1 MAGWTVAYKN
11 AVQDSG
17 SPATI
22 YISLYVGDP
31 TTTGGT
37 ELSATGYARQ
47 SCSLGASATG
57 TTSNTAAVVFSA
69 TGTNLGTP
77 TYAGWHSAA
86 TGGTVYGG
94 DALATGGRAMV
105 TGATLTFTTGAI
117 DLTIT

>member
-1 MAGWTVAYKN
+1 MAGWTTAYKN
-11 AVQDSG
+11 VVQDSG

-31 TTTGGT
+31 TTTGGA
-37 ELSATGYARQ
+37 ELTATGYARQ
-47 SCSLGASATG
+47 SCSLGTSTG
-57 TTSNTAAVVFSA
+57 GTVSNTADVVFSA

-77 TYAGWHSAA
+77 TYAGWHSAS

-94 DALATGGRAMV
+94 SALSTGRAMV